1 MAATHLAT
9 AQPRRYG
16 GASAEERAQQRR
28 ARLMDAAFEV
38 FGQQG
43 YRQTTM
49 RLICA
54 QARLADRYFY
64 EHFSSTHDCYVAVHS
79 QACSDAAHEVERA
92 IRSLPGDL
100 LTRARGGLTA
110 FFEHIRSDPGRARI
124 LILDSSASGLSA
136 QHRIDHQYFFLI
148 ELIRSRLRQK
158 YPRACNQPNLDYV
171 VSGCMGM
178 ITHTIMLWIERHFSD
193 PVETVVDHTYYAW
206 LGFDQWMSKLETMA
220 TIENKTAGNK

>member
-1 MAATHLAT
+1 MAATPAVSV
-9 AQPRRYG
+9 QPRRYG
-16 GASAEERAQQRR
+16 GASAEERSQQRR
-28 ARLMDAAFEV
+28 ARLMEAAFEV

-64 EHFSSTHDCYVAVHS
+64 EHFSSTHDCYVAVLS
-79 QACSDAAHEVERA
+79 QACADAARAVERA
-92 IRSLPGDL
+92 IRSLPADL

-136 QHRIDHQYFFLI
+136 QHRIDQQYVFLI
-148 ELIRSRLRQK
+148 ELLRSRLRQK
-158 YPRACNQPNLDYV
+158 YPQACSKPNLDYV

-178 ITHTIMLWIERHFSD
+178 ITHTVMLWIERHFSD
-193 PVETVVDHTYYAW
+193 PIETVVDHTYFAW
-206 LGFDQWMSKLETMA
+206 IGFDQWMSKMDAQASRQTC
-220 TIENKTAGNK
+220 